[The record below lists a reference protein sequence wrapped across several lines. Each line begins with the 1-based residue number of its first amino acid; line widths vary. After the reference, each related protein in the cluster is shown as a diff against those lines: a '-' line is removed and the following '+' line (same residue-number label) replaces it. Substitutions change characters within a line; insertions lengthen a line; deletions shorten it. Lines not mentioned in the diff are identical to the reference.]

1 MINLKDI
8 KPMTVS
14 SDVSSYSMFVY
25 GEVKSGKT
33 SLVNDLYKDKVLN
46 IMTEKRYKAL
56 EGAYVQYISSWSEY
70 LEVMRQLRKPE
81 IKQQFDV
88 VSVDTVDNLYGFLEK
103 YVAAK
108 YKEQNVGERNDLW
121 GADWSELKNAWKD
134 GLLKI
139 EQEGYTPVFVSHAVQ
154 TTVQIP
160 KSGIM
165 EAEVDDLTTFKEVY
179 DKKDGQTYIEFQKF
193 VPDLKDKVMA
203 PINKM
208 VDNILFISQTV
219 DTAGNEKR
227 VIHTRSSMQWLA
239 GSTFKGIKP
248 IIPLSADSYK
258 QAIID
263 AINLVPKEH
272 QNPERFGDMDVPEEK
287 PNFDELMNEAKKIAY
302 ALSQS
307 DNMAYVTA
315 IVDKVFGT
323 GAKLT
328 EASLEQVEQLK
339 ESVTQLKEIAE
350 ELKVEY

>member
-121 GADWSELKNAWKD
+121 GADWS
-134 GLLKI
+134 
-139 EQEGYTPVFVSHAVQ
+139 
-154 TTVQIP
+154 
-160 KSGIM
+160 
-165 EAEVDDLTTFKEVY
+165 
-179 DKKDGQTYIEFQKF
+179 
-193 VPDLKDKVMA
+193 
-203 PINKM
+203 
-208 VDNILFISQTV
+208 
-219 DTAGNEKR
+219 
-227 VIHTRSSMQWLA
+227 
-239 GSTFKGIKP
+239 
-248 IIPLSADSYK
+248 
-258 QAIID
+258 
-263 AINLVPKEH
+263 
-272 QNPERFGDMDVPEEK
+272 
-287 PNFDELMNEAKKIAY
+287 
-302 ALSQS
+302 
-307 DNMAYVTA
+307 
-315 IVDKVFGT
+315 
-323 GAKLT
+323 
-328 EASLEQVEQLK
+328 
-339 ESVTQLKEIAE
+339 
-350 ELKVEY
+350 